1 MVNHT
6 TQSFSRTARP
16 SGTELAGCYEH
27 HRRTDRSGIKI
38 ISGVIALVLLG
49 WLIGGWL

>member
-6 TQSFSRTARP
+6 TQSFSRTARQ
-16 SGTELAGCYEH
+16 SGTERAASIERS
-27 HRRTDRSGIKI
+27 RRTDRSGIKI

-49 WLIGGWL
+49 WLIGG